1 MSSPEPVRSL
11 GELAA
16 LDPATRDAREL
27 EWFARVRTG
36 DAQAFEALFRA
47 YVDPLC
53 SFAYSYVESES
64 QAQEIVQ
71 DLFARLWERRETLER
86 PRSVRAYLYGATRNR
101 VLNERRHARVEAA
114 FRHRALR
121 LEAAQATAPRPV
133 PPEEDL
139 HAGALAVA
147 VERAVTELPPR
158 CREVFTLTRDQHLSY
173 AEAADVLGISP
184 KTVEIHMGRAL
195 SLLRSKL
202 SDWLPQQKA

>member
-16 LDPATRDAREL
+16 LDPATREAREL

-101 VLNERRHARVEAA
+101 ALNELRNRRVESA
-114 FRHRALR
+114 FLRRVLR
-121 LEAAQATAPRPV
+121 LEGARANDARPV
-133 PPEEDL
+133 PPEDDFN
-139 HAGALAVA
+139 AGAFAGAVTRAVA
-147 VERAVTELPPR
+147 QLPPR

-173 AEAADVLGISP
+173 AEAAAILKISP
-184 KTVEIHMGRAL
+184 KTVEIHVGRAL
-195 SLLRSKL
+195 TLLRHKL
-202 SDWLPQQKA
+202 AAWLRP

>member
-47 YVDPLC
+47 YVEPLC

-71 DLFARLWERRETLER
+71 DLFTRLWERRETLER

-101 VLNERRHARVEAA
+101 ALNEVRNRRVWSGVLRGRRRREQARASGDPPGPPLDHFHDGAA
-114 FRHRALR
+114 S
-121 LEAAQATAPRPV
+121 
-133 PPEEDL
+133 
-139 HAGALAVA
+139 
-147 VERAVTELPPR
+147 RAVTGALP
-158 CREVFTLTRDQHLSY
+158 
-173 AEAADVLGISP
+173 
-184 KTVEIHMGRAL
+184 
-195 SLLRSKL
+195 
-202 SDWLPQQKA
+202 

>member
-139 HAGALAVA
+139 HRHGQRAGM
-147 VERAVTELPPR
+147 
-158 CREVFTLTRDQHLSY
+158 
-173 AEAADVLGISP
+173 
-184 KTVEIHMGRAL
+184 EILLGRAGRGGGARSDRAAAAL
-195 SLLRSKL
+195 PRSLHADPRSALELRGS
-202 SDWLPQQKA
+202 A

>member
-47 YVDPLC
+47 YVEPLC

-71 DLFARLWERRETLER
+71 DLFGRLWERRETLER

-101 VLNERRHARVEAA
+101 VLNELRHARVERA
-114 FRHRALR
+114 FLSRALR
-121 LEAAQATAPRPV
+121 LESVRTSGPRPV

-139 HAGALAVA
+139 NASALAVA
-147 VERAVTELPPR
+147 AERAVAELPPR
-158 CREVFTLTRDQHLSY
+158 CREVFTLTRDRHLSY

-195 SLLRSKL
+195 TFLRQRL
-202 SDWLPQQKA
+202 ADWLR

>member
-71 DLFARLWERRETLER
+71 DLFARFGSGARR
-86 PRSVRAYLYGATRNR
+86 S
-101 VLNERRHARVEAA
+101 
-114 FRHRALR
+114 
-121 LEAAQATAPRPV
+121 
-133 PPEEDL
+133 
-139 HAGALAVA
+139 
-147 VERAVTELPPR
+147 
-158 CREVFTLTRDQHLSY
+158 S
-173 AEAADVLGISP
+173 
-184 KTVEIHMGRAL
+184 GRAACGRI
-195 SLLRSKL
+195 STVRR
-202 SDWLPQQKA
+202 AIAC

>member
-36 DAQAFEALFRA
+36 DAQA
-47 YVDPLC
+47 
-53 SFAYSYVESES
+53 
-64 QAQEIVQ
+64 
-71 DLFARLWERRETLER
+71 
-86 PRSVRAYLYGATRNR
+86 
-101 VLNERRHARVEAA
+101 
-114 FRHRALR
+114 
-121 LEAAQATAPRPV
+121 TAPRPV
-133 PPEEDL
+133 PPEEDF